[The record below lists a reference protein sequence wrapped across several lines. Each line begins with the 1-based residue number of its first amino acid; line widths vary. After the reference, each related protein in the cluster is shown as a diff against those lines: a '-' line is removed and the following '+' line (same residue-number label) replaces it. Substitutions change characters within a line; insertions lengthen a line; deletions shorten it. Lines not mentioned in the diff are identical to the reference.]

1 MNFSLEPKL
10 TKELILS
17 RFSEEQL
24 MEYYLHIPVKKGLF
38 RSTLREDKRPTCS
51 FFRNNKGTL
60 MFKDFATGQCLD
72 IFSIVQQTFKCNYFE
87 SLRIIANDFG
97 IVRNKD
103 LQKNPGKINKNPIKI
118 EDKEASKI
126 QVEIQDFSELE
137 LKWWAKYGITKSI
150 LQKFDVYSCKHIFLN
165 GQLFAKS
172 QQHCPIFG
180 YFGGIKEQNKEKI
193 ELWRCY
199 FPKRLSYRFITN
211 WPSKKIQGYDQLPK
225 KGKLLV
231 ITKSMKD
238 CLTLYSCGI
247 SACAPNSENL
257 EIKDNVLK
265 ELQSR
270 FKYIVYFY
278 DNDLPGISNMNR
290 IKKKFPNLIYYWI
303 PRAFSV
309 KDFSDFYKKY
319 GRTFT
324 LNFIKNEINLI
335 KNGKKTKFRNSLV
348 ENL

>member
-1 MNFSLEPKL
+1 MNFSFEPKL

-24 MEYYLHIPVKKGLF
+24 MEYYLHMPVKKGLF
-38 RSTLREDKRPTCS
+38 RSPLRNDKNPTCS
-51 FFRNNKGTL
+51 FFRSNKGTL
-60 MFKDFATGQCLD
+60 MFKDFATSQCLD
-72 IFSIVQQTFKCNYFE
+72 AFSVVQKLFGCSYFE
-87 SLRIIANDFG
+87 ALRIIANDFG

-150 LQKFDVYSCKHIFLN
+150 LQKFDVYSCKHVFLN
-165 GQLFAKS
+165 DQLFAKS

-180 YFGGIKEQNKEKI
+180 YYGKKYHGM

-199 FPKRLSYRFITN
+199 FPKRTLFRFITN

-238 CLTLYSCGI
+238 CLSMYSCGI
-247 SACAPNSENL
+247 TAIAPCSENYL
-257 EIKDNVLK
+257 F
-265 ELQSR
+265 Q
-270 FKYIVYFY
+270 IVY
-278 DNDLPGISNMNR
+278 
-290 IKKKFPNLIYYWI
+290 
-303 PRAFSV
+303 
-309 KDFSDFYKKY
+309 
-319 GRTFT
+319 
-324 LNFIKNEINLI
+324 
-335 KNGKKTKFRNSLV
+335 
-348 ENL
+348 